1 MQINFL
7 TFIPYQDDLISI
19 NKIDLSTDQSHTLT
33 INLLSSY
40 NGTDF
45 RPATL
50 ELDTTANAS
59 SMTLNI
65 DLFQVLIEP
74 GTYFVRNISGAS
86 VVSIVSSEQVTINFY
101 RSFKPERMIITNR
114 NKADNVVSR
123 SIYNSWG
130 VNGNNLSAIY
140 NAAAKEWRWNVT
152 NLPPFNDG
160 ANISNAHLILN
171 SDANRLFMIM
181 QGSTPHSPEKT
192 AQRNLFHLRR
202 KTGRCLVL
210 SVWIDVCVSVSL
222 VIFDNSAQVLSSYF
236 NGLKTRQPLQT
247 QLLPIQENF
256 DLREC
261 QSPVNWDLV
270 NMKYLVVLF
279 FLLYCRHVY
288 ESST

>member
-19 NKIDLSTDQSHTLT
+19 NKIDLSTDPSHTLT

-181 QGSTPHSPEKT
+181 QGTFVVN
-192 AQRNLFHLRR
+192 AIA
-202 KTGRCLVL
+202 GG
-210 SVWIDVCVSVSL
+210 SVDETLI
-222 VIFDNSAQVLSSYF
+222 
-236 NGLKTRQPLQT
+236 
-247 QLLPIQENF
+247 
-256 DLREC
+256 
-261 QSPVNWDLV
+261 
-270 NMKYLVVLF
+270 
-279 FLLYCRHVY
+279 LLYSQTSWGVVSPCAANPASAGQLASGAWYLNAPLFTGALYLGVSQPVSNNGCAGVAPPDGTTRNIGNIIVEAHGFG
-288 ESST
+288 